1 MSECSMRMVCG
12 VLLDFLGANDLAA
25 EVNELCVMGVEFDVK
40 QNSTVLG
47 VDAVYLNVFARSH

>member
-12 VLLDFLGANDLAA
+12 VLLDILGANDLAA

-47 VDAVYLNVFARSH
+47 VDGVYFNILASSF

>member
-1 MSECSMRMVCG
+1 MRMVCG
-12 VLLDFLGANDLAA
+12 VLLDFLGANDLAT

-47 VDAVYLNVFARSH
+47 VDGVYFNILASSF